1 MISFITD
8 DDSVS
13 CYVELKWTKWASMDD
28 TSTEE
33 GVISAEMDRLQ
44 TLTCRFIRIEVGHW
58 NGQTTALELH
68 WNRRSIGR

>member
-44 TLTCRFIRIEVGHW
+44 TLTRRFIRIEVGHW